1 MSESA
6 ERVRECYMFG
16 NGMSS
21 LSLTELTGLDYF
33 GDWLIQIKKW
43 TLVFNTG
50 AVHILLGNLKV
61 TRKQFIGQK
70 HLPSLCLETRKSV
83 ILNV

>member
-21 LSLTELTGLDYF
+21 LSLIELTGLDYF
-33 GDWLIQIKKW
+33 RGLANPDKEMDTGFQHRSRAYPPGKFKSHKK
-43 TLVFNTG
+43 TVFYRTKTFTKP
-50 AVHILLGNLKV
+50 L
-61 TRKQFIGQK
+61 
-70 HLPSLCLETRKSV
+70 S
-83 ILNV
+83 

>member
-16 NGMSS
+16 NGMSF

-33 GDWLIQIKKW
+33 RGLANPDKEMDTGFQHRSHAYSPGIFKSHKK
-43 TLVFNTG
+43 TVFNRTKTFTKP
-50 AVHILLGNLKV
+50 L
-61 TRKQFIGQK
+61 
-70 HLPSLCLETRKSV
+70 S
-83 ILNV
+83 